1 VVKSLTRIRRFMFR
15 VLFQFGG
22 VTITTYGVMLAI
34 AFIAGII
41 LAERRG
47 IRYGVPKD
55 TVGNLSLL
63 ILLGAIAGSRAFY
76 VLTHLSDYSGEW
88 QRAFYVWEGG
98 LTFYGGVILAFLL
111 CVIWVR
117 KKGLSFGKLAD
128 TIAPSLALGIGIG
141 RIGCFLNGCCFGK
154 PSNFG
159 VVFPLDS
166 PCAWELGVG
175 VRVHP
180 TQLYSSFAGFCIFG
194 ILLLLEKKKKF
205 SGELLVWFFL
215 LYSLWRFSID
225 FIRYYSPSAYIFP
238 NITNNQ
244 VVSAVVFI
252 LSLIVMIHW
261 RKKP

>member
-1 VVKSLTRIRRFMFR
+1 MFR
-15 VLFQFGG
+15 ILFQLGRI
-22 VTITTYGVMLAI
+22 TITTYGVMLAT

-41 LAERRG
+41 IAERRG

-76 VLTHLSDYSGEW
+76 VFSHLSDYSGEW

-111 CVIWVR
+111 SVIWTR
-117 KKGLSFGKLAD
+117 RRSLPFGKLAD
-128 TIAPSLALGIGIG
+128 IVAPSLALGVGIG

-159 VVFPLDS
+159 VIFPPDS

-180 TQLYSSFAGFCIFG
+180 TQLYSSLAGFSIFG
-194 ILLLLEKKKKF
+194 ILLLLEKRKNF

-215 LYSLWRFSID
+215 LYGLWRFSID
-225 FIRYYSPSAYIFP
+225 FIRYYSPSTYIFP
-238 NITNNQ
+238 NVTNNQ
-244 VVSAVVFI
+244 VVSLVVFI
-252 LSLIVMIHW
+252 LSLTAIIHL
-261 RKKP
+261 RKKPKKGKSL

>member
-1 VVKSLTRIRRFMFR
+1 MFR

-22 VTITTYGVMLAI
+22 ITITTYGVMLAL

-47 IRYGVPKD
+47 TKYGVPKD

-76 VLTHLSDYSGEW
+76 VFTHLSDYSGEW

-111 CVIWVR
+111 CLIWIKR
-117 KKGLSFGKLAD
+117 KRLSFGKLAD
-128 TIAPSLALGIGIG
+128 TVAPSLALGVGIG

-159 VVFPLDS
+159 VVFPPDS

-180 TQLYSSFAGFCIFG
+180 TQLYSSLAGFSIFG
-194 ILLLLEKKKKF
+194 ILLLLERKKKF
-205 SGELLVWFFL
+205 GGELLAWFFL
-215 LYSLWRFSID
+215 LYSLWRFFVD
-225 FIRYYSPSAYIFP
+225 FIRYYPPSTYIFP

-252 LSLIVMIHW
+252 LSFVIIIRG
-261 RKKP
+261 RKKSVRKRYV